1 MTDDPLYS
9 SGEEDLSLCFKTFLN
24 SKFIKQDEAT
34 CSNIPLTDHG
44 NIRGKGELA
53 YKLPTLP
60 SIKFI
65 KQDEATCSNI
75 PLTDH
80 GNIRGKG
87 ELACKLPTLPSIK
100 DSQTNEKKGSIK
112 PMTRGCLCPIDEEDI
127 DPGFRAFWKTKL
139 SQKPQ
144 NKGNIIP
151 MTEDPLYLIDEE
163 DINFSFRT
171 FWNSKISGLEKNTIF
186 RIESRNGSTSKPLFS
201 ARAKEWRCA
210 KAKVQPEKFKRHHLL
225 QAHSENVMR
234 RKKHCY
240 RKHE

>member
-87 ELACKLPTLPSIK
+87 ELACKLPTLPSI
-100 DSQTNEKKGSIK
+100 
-112 PMTRGCLCPIDEEDI
+112 
-127 DPGFRAFWKTKL
+127 KL

-240 RKHE
+240 RKHEFFY